1 MIASMESNAA
11 LIESIVREVI
21 AQIRGADPRSPAPHG
36 NANAEPPRVLP
47 VPVQTIPAAS
57 GRDGSLGVFRNV
69 DDAVAA
75 ANEAFERLRERTLEE
90 RGRAIRE
97 IRRIV
102 IEQAEELGKA
112 ELDETKIGRLE
123 HKIDKLRII
132 GERIPG
138 VEYLRSEAASGDHG
152 LTITEYGP
160 FGTIGVITPVT
171 HSLPTLAA
179 NAINMIAAGNTLV
192 CNPHPS
198 GAGIACEGARRFNAA
213 IQRAIGIENL
223 ITIIEQPT
231 LEAAQAIFDHRGIR
245 ILCVTGGPGLA
256 RAALAS
262 RKRAI
267 VAGPG
272 NPPVVVDDT
281 ADMDNAARSVV
292 AGAAYDNNLLCIG
305 EKQVFVID
313 SVFDRFAQALA
324 RHGAEAL
331 DVREVEQLTKIAF
344 LPATEPAG
352 QLSVNRKLLGQ
363 DAHVLATEIGKRL
376 ASGTVLLFGEVEGD
390 HPFVQLEQMMPFI
403 PLVRTRSVDEAVN
416 LARESEHGYRHT
428 SVIHSRDVRAMTQMG
443 RALETTIFVK
453 NGPCFAGLGIGGE
466 GFCSFS
472 IAGPTGEG
480 PTNPLTFTRHRR
492 CTMVDALRV
501 V

>member
-1 MIASMESNAA
+1 
-11 LIESIVREVI
+11 VI
-21 AQIRGADPRSPAPHG
+21 PTSF
-36 NANAEPPRVLP
+36 
-47 VPVQTIPAAS
+47 
-57 GRDGSLGVFRNV
+57 GRDGSFGIFGSV

-75 ANEAFERLRERTLEE
+75 ANEAYEKLRKRTLDE
-90 RGRAIRE
+90 RGQAIRE

-102 IEQAEELGKA
+102 IEQAEELGSA

-123 HKIDKLRII
+123 HKIDKLKVI

-138 VEYLRSEAASGDHG
+138 VEFLRSEAASGDHG

-179 NAINMIAAGNTLV
+179 NAINMIASGNTLV

-198 GAGIACEGARRFNAA
+198 GARIACEGTRRFNEA
-213 IQRAIGIENL
+213 IHRAIGIENL
-223 ITIIEQPT
+223 IATIEQPT

-262 RKRAI
+262 RKRAV

-281 ADMDNAARSVV
+281 ADMDNAARSIV

-305 EKQVFVID
+305 EKQVFVLE
-313 SVFDRFAQALA
+313 SVFDEFTKALT
-324 RHGAEAL
+324 RHHAAAL
-331 DVREVEQLTKIAF
+331 DSREVEQLTRTAF
-344 LPATEPAG
+344 QPAGEPAG
-352 QLSVNRKLLGQ
+352 QLVVNRKLLGQ
-363 DAHVLATEIGKRL
+363 DAQLLAGEIDKRL
-376 ASGTVLLFGEVEGD
+376 ASGTLLLFGEVEAD
-390 HPFVQLEQMMPFI
+390 HPFVQQEQMMPFL
-403 PLVRTRSVDEAVN
+403 PLVRTRSVDEAIE

>member
-1 MIASMESNAA
+1 MIAAMESNAE
-11 LIESIVREVI
+11 LIESVVREVI
-21 AQIRGADPRSPAPHG
+21 AQIRSGAALREKGDAGS
-36 NANAEPPRVLP
+36 
-47 VPVQTIPAAS
+47 AAS
-57 GRDGSLGVFRNV
+57 APTGPAGSGTWGVFCSV
-69 DDAVAA
+69 DDAVGA
-75 ANEAFERLRERTLEE
+75 ANEAFDRLRQRPLEE

-102 IEQAEELGKA
+102 CEQAAELGRA
-112 ELDETKIGRLE
+112 ELEETKIGRLD
-123 HKIDKLRII
+123 HKIEKLKII

-138 VEYLRSEAASGDHG
+138 IEFMRSEAASGDHG

-192 CNPHPS
+192 CNPHPA
-198 GAGIACEGARRFNAA
+198 GARIACEGTRRFNEA
-213 IQRAIGIENL
+213 IHRAIGIENL
-223 ITIIEQPT
+223 ITTIEQPT
-231 LEAAQAIFDHRGIR
+231 LDAAQAIFDHRGIR
-245 ILCVTGGPGLA
+245 LLCVTGGPGVA
-256 RAALAS
+256 RAALGS
-262 RKRAI
+262 RKRAV

-292 AGAAYDNNLLCIG
+292 AGASFDNNLLCIG
-305 EKQVFVID
+305 EKQVFVLEG
-313 SVFDRFAQALA
+313 VFDQFAQALT
-324 RHGAEAL
+324 RHGAAAL
-331 DVREVEQLTKIAF
+331 DPREIEQLTKAAFVPGGEPGSIAVSK
-344 LPATEPAG
+344 T
-352 QLSVNRKLLGQ
+352 LLGQ
-363 DAHVLATEIGKRL
+363 DASVLAEAAGKRL
-376 ASGTVLLFGEVEGD
+376 TERVVLLFGEVEAG
-390 HPFVQLEQMMPFI
+390 HPFVQQEQMMPFI
-403 PLVRTRSVDEAVN
+403 PLVRTRSLDEAID

-443 RALETTIFVK
+443 RSLETTIFVK